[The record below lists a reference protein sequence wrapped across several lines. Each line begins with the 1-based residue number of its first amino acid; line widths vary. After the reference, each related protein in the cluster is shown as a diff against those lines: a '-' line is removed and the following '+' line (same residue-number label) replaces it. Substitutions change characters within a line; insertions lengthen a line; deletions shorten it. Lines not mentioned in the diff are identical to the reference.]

1 MAIKNLLETYETT
14 ITVKFN
20 LMERTALKIRHFVEA
35 MEEEQIR
42 FHEQTTQDLIIDTNL
57 DGIESAK
64 RNYNNTIIR
73 HRGNRK

>member
-20 LMERTALKIRHFVEA
+20 LMERTALKNRHFVEA

-42 FHEQTTQDLIIDTNL
+42 FHEQTTQDLIIEANL
-57 DGIESAK
+57 EGIESAK
-64 RNYNNTIIR
+64 KNYNNTTLR
-73 HRGNRK
+73 HRGRSK